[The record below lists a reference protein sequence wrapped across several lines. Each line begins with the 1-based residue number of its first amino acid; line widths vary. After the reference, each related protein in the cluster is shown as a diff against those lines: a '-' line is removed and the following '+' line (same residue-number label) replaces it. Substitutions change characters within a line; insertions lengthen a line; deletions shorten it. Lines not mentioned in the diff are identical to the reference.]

1 MPYNRDEII
10 VRVTVFYNFLT
21 TQLHF
26 YSSELK
32 TPPPSGGPQITPE
45 RFAFPQKSD
54 TVINFLHHL
63 PYLPGGNEAEKWIYD
78 HTSCLDYTEV
88 TTEGGARFACPEY
101 EEACPWEKQKD
112 ASRQKHIF
120 MLGVPTTD
128 AGCYIFLDTLD
139 GEVAIWDVDE
149 DCYASFDS
157 TGGFYAWLRSRLFS
171 SPRPLSGLQRGGPV
185 PRSATGGREQM
196 EQGRGYEGSGKGVA

>member
-120 MLGVPTTD
+120 MLGMPTTD
-128 AGCYIFLDTLD
+128 AGCYI
-139 GEVAIWDVDE
+139 
-149 DCYASFDS
+149 
-157 TGGFYAWLRSRLFS
+157 
-171 SPRPLSGLQRGGPV
+171 
-185 PRSATGGREQM
+185 
-196 EQGRGYEGSGKGVA
+196 